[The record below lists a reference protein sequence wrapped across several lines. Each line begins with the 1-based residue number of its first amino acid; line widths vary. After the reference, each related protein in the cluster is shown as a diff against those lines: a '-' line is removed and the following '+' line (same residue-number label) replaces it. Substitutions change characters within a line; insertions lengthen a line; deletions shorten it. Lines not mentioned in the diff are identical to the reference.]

1 MGLFSTKSLALSDF
15 ESFSTASDFCEE
27 AMIGRPLLGRSRF
40 KAISSLSF
48 QRYSGETASIVED
61 FKKGLAQKY
70 GEEIAGFVFSQ
81 DKKQTVLSHGLT
93 KKTIAAVLKKASTL
107 KEAHFFSYRQEL
119 ETKEKVAIQV
129 VEKLKE
135 TACYAEAEE
144 KYQELQSYIKDFN
157 NTLTCFESELN
168 LSDKKLEM
176 LQSYFKEKLSDVDVL
191 ARKIQDLSDFTTPID
206 K

>member
-15 ESFSTASDFCEE
+15 ESFSTASDFREE
-27 AMIGRPLLGRSRF
+27 AMIWRPLLGRSRF

-81 DKKQTVLSHGLT
+81 DKKQRVLSHGLT

-119 ETKEKVAIQV
+119 QTKEKVAIQV

-135 TACYAEAEE
+135 TAC
-144 KYQELQSYIKDFN
+144 
-157 NTLTCFESELN
+157 
-168 LSDKKLEM
+168 
-176 LQSYFKEKLSDVDVL
+176 
-191 ARKIQDLSDFTTPID
+191 
-206 K
+206 